1 MRARGGG
8 GGGRA
13 LAADGA
19 AAAAMRMQQ
28 ALAGKTLPVSETL
41 GLGVTASC
49 GIASWQDGE
58 TLAALTSRADQALY
72 RAKSEGR
79 NRAVIA
85 DAPSGPNKTAAS
97 H

>member
-1 MRARGGG
+1 MQGSTEE
-8 GGGRA
+8 
-13 LAADGA
+13 A

-79 NRAVIA
+79 NRIAIAGSDGLAV
-85 DAPSGPNKTAAS
+85 AA
-97 H
+97 